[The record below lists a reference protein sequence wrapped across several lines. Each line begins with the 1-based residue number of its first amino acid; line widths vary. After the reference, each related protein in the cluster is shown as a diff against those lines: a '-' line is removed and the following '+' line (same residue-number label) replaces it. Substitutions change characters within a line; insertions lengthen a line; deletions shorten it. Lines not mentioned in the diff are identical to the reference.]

1 MDRAE
6 LLDALADLDSRLPLP
21 MEIVIGGGAAL
32 ILGHS
37 AQRPTADI
45 DVFRA
50 RPRLAEIRDL
60 IDQVAEERGLPTA
73 WLNDAMKGWADV
85 LPRDFHD
92 RLFAIG
98 SFNRLSLYS
107 LGRPDLVLLKLF
119 SMRAEDIED
128 LRTLEPTEED
138 LRFVE
143 AQLPRIA
150 RQHPKQALR
159 IQLYLEQ
166 GQADAGG

>member
-1 MDRAE
+1 MA
-6 LLDALADLDSRLPLP
+6 
-21 MEIVIGGGAAL
+21 
-32 ILGHS
+32 
-37 AQRPTADI
+37 
-45 DVFRA
+45 
-50 RPRLAEIRDL
+50 
-60 IDQVAEERGLPTA
+60 
-73 WLNDAMKGWADV
+73 V
-85 LPRDFHD
+85 LPRDFHG
-92 RLFAIG
+92 RILAIG

-107 LGRPDLVLLKLF
+107 LGRPDLVLLKFF

-159 IQLYLEQ
+159 IQLYLQQ

>member
-1 MDRAE
+1 M
-6 LLDALADLDSRLPLP
+6 
-21 MEIVIGGGAAL
+21 
-32 ILGHS
+32 
-37 AQRPTADI
+37 
-45 DVFRA
+45 FRA